1 MKHTKLTTKI
11 PPRVIEVDP
20 RIEDAQV
27 SGMRSKTGKQTMF
40 IDPFGRSI
48 NYLRIS
54 LTDRCNL
61 RCVYCMPKEGIQWQA
76 LPDQLSV
83 DEITRVV
90 EEAAAGGVKRVRLT
104 GGEPL
109 VHPNI
114 VEIVGRIASIQ
125 NIEEVSL
132 TTNAML
138 LERLAEPLAD
148 AGLTRLN
155 ISLDTLNQ
163 ERFKRITR
171 GGDITRVWKGIAAAE
186 RALLAPIKLNT
197 VIVRG
202 LNDDELPALAWLTIH
217 HEWHVRFIEV
227 MPIGNVQDW
236 GEGFPAPD
244 ERYVSVQE
252 MRKRLST
259 FELQPEEGPTGN
271 GPARTFRIPDAQGT
285 VGFISP
291 LGEHFCENC
300 NRLRLTSDGKLRS
313 CLVIPNEVSVRDA
326 VRAGESLRSYFDQV
340 ILTKPQHHN
349 MLAAVPADAKRGM
362 SQIGG

>member
-1 MKHTKLTTKI
+1 
-11 PPRVIEVDP
+11 
-20 RIEDAQV
+20 
-27 SGMRSKTGKQTMF
+27 MF

-48 NYLRIS
+48 TYLRMS

-61 RCVYCMPKEGIQWQA
+61 RCVYCMPKEGVQWQ
-76 LPDQLSV
+76 PRVDQLSV
-83 DEITRVV
+83 DEIVRVV
-90 EEAAAGGVKRVRLT
+90 EAAADGGVRRIRLT

-109 VHPNI
+109 VHPHI
-114 VEIVGRIASIQ
+114 VDIVRGIASTPM
-125 NIEEVSL
+125 IEEVSL

-138 LERLAEPLAD
+138 LERLAQPLAD

-171 GGDITRVWKGIAAAE
+171 GGDIARVWKGIAAAE
-186 RALLAPIKLNT
+186 RAHLAPIKLNT

-202 LNDDELPALAWLTIH
+202 LNADELPALAWLTIE

-227 MPIGNVQDW
+227 MPIGNAQDW
-236 GEGFPAPD
+236 GEGFPIPE

-252 MRKRLST
+252 MHEKLADMD
-259 FELQPEEGPTGN
+259 LQRVSAPRGN
-271 GPARTFRIPDAQGT
+271 GPARTFQVPGALGT

-300 NRLRLTSDGKLRS
+300 NRLRLTSDGMLRS
-313 CLVIPNEVSVRDA
+313 CLVSSNEVSLREA
-326 VRAGESLRSYFDQV
+326 VRAGEPLDRYFQRA
-340 ILTKPQHHN
+340 ILNKPQHHN
-349 MLAAVPADAKRGM
+349 MLSAMPAESQRGM